1 MIAPLVYA
9 APDMPAVVAEHAAEA
24 YACAVTHAPLLIVA
38 DMALKNTAPRLWAFD
53 LKQPNKPR
61 LIIESRVEHG
71 SGSDP
76 QRTGYA
82 VHFSNA
88 ADSLATSLGL
98 YRVAEPYESPTHGR
112 AYRLEGLTAGWND
125 RAYDRDVNFHSSAF
139 VDRDRVSWSSGC
151 LATPAQ
157 VIPAIEHAMHTSL
170 SGAVV
175 WVDGPVP
182 MVPMPHC
189 SWSQPAWSPST
200 PAARWGLPQRSCTM

>member
-9 APDMPAVVAEHAAEA
+9 APDMPVLVAEHAAEA
-24 YACAVTHAPLLIVA
+24 YACTATREPLLIVA
-38 DMALKNTAPRLWAFD
+38 DMSLKNTAARLWAFD
-53 LKQPNKPR
+53 LKQPGHPR

-88 ADSLATSLGL
+88 PDSLATSLGL

-125 RAYDRDVNFHSSAF
+125 HAYERDVNFHSSTF
-139 VDRDRVSWSSGC
+139 VDSDRVSWSSGC

-189 SWSQPAWSPST
+189 SLLQPAWSSST
-200 PAARWGLPQRSCTM
+200 PAERWGLSQRSCTM